1 MPPINDSKD
10 LLYIV
15 ISISVLI
22 FTIFSCWALYYL
34 ARILQQM
41 FKVIRETRARLDKFD
56 ELAKMIGEK
65 IGHSVSY
72 LPLIGAGLKKLVEIM
87 RVRTEKKKT
96 NKEAWTF
103 SVYLIYPQS
112 LLEHLTSPFLAFSTN
127 KLPQSGHFSP
137 VGFPQKAVLQVGYWL
152 QA

>member
-41 FKVIRETRARLDKFD
+41 FKVIRETRARLNKID
-56 ELAKMIGEK
+56 ELAKMITEK
-65 IGHSVSY
+65 IEHSASY
-72 LPLIGAGLKKLVEIM
+72 FLLIGEGVKKLVEIM
-87 RVRTEKKKT
+87 KGRAEKKKRGR
-96 NKEAWTF
+96 KE
-103 SVYLIYPQS
+103 
-112 LLEHLTSPFLAFSTN
+112 E
-127 KLPQSGHFSP
+127 
-137 VGFPQKAVLQVGYWL
+137 
-152 QA
+152 